1 MFDFYIYLKHPEKF
15 SLTNFEEYC
24 NSMGFDIALYP
35 AFELNKWDGGFVPIR
50 YIDSRVNHNQ
60 NSNIFLTGFELFF
73 ERCDHLPPTLPSKS
87 GYTHK
92 ISLRCGVAD
101 SFELLMAFLFGAYL
115 IKMCEGVFEDPQSD
129 ELSDDFMELEATVGE
144 ILIELL
150 DLSENGGLR
159 THCFNGWND

>member
-1 MFDFYIYLKHPEKF
+1 M
-15 SLTNFEEYC
+15 
-24 NSMGFDIALYP
+24 
-35 AFELNKWDGGFVPIR
+35 
-50 YIDSRVNHNQ
+50 
-60 NSNIFLTGFELFF
+60 
-73 ERCDHLPPTLPSKS
+73 
-87 GYTHK
+87 

-129 ELSDDFMELEATVGE
+129 ELSEDFMELEATVGE

-150 DLSENGGLR
+150 DLSEHGGLR